1 VEYAE
6 KAVENSRL
14 VNQINYNNIKF
25 IAQSLEYAAKM
36 ESSLELRRLF
46 KAK

>member
-14 VNQINYNNIKF
+14 VNQINYNNIDF

-36 ESSLELRRLF
+36 VSSLELRRLY
-46 KAK
+46 KTK